1 MKRHGAY
8 APSFPARLARF
19 TSSIPK
25 AYRASMNVPIK
36 TPAEIEKM
44 REAGRQAAS
53 VLEMIAPHVQAGVS
67 TGEIDRL
74 CNDYIVN
81 ELGSISASL
90 NYHGF
95 PKSVC
100 TSINHVV
107 CHGIPDDAKKLKNGD
122 IMNLDI
128 TVKTPDGYH
137 GDSSV
142 MFVVG
147 ETIQGERLC
156 RVTQECLYKSIALVK
171 PGVRLSELARVIQQ
185 HAESNGYS
193 VVRDFCGHG
202 IGAGFH
208 EEPQV
213 LHYDGYAPEADIA
226 LAAGMCLTIEPMI
239 NVGSYKT
246 KVLRDNWTA
255 VTKDKS
261 LSAQWEHTL
270 LVTDTGVEVLTARSD
285 EDLSFLAR

>member
-1 MKRHGAY
+1 
-8 APSFPARLARF
+8 
-19 TSSIPK
+19 
-25 AYRASMNVPIK
+25 MNVPIK
-36 TPAEIEKM
+36 TPAEIDKM

-53 VLEMIAPHVQAGVS
+53 VIEMITPHVKAGTS
-67 TGEIDRL
+67 TGEVDRL
-74 CNDYIVN
+74 CHAYIVD
-81 ELGSISASL
+81 ELGSTPAPL

-95 PKSVC
+95 PKATC

-107 CHGIPDDAKKLKNGD
+107 CHGIPDDAKKLKKGD

-128 TVKTPDGYH
+128 TVKTRDGYH

-142 MFVVG
+142 MFIVG
-147 ETIQGERLC
+147 ESIQGERLS
-156 RVTQECLYKSIALVK
+156 RVTQECLYKSMAAIR
-171 PGVRLSELARVIQQ
+171 PGVRLSELARVIQD
-185 HAESNGYS
+185 HAEEHGYS

-208 EEPQV
+208 EEPQF
-213 LHYDGYAPEADIA
+213 LHYDGYAPEADIE
-226 LAAGMCLTIEPMI
+226 LAAGMCFTIEPMI

-246 KVLRDNWTA
+246 KVLRDGWTA
-255 VTKDKS
+255 VTRDRS

-285 EDLSFLAR
+285 EDLSFLER

>member
-1 MKRHGAY
+1 
-8 APSFPARLARF
+8 
-19 TSSIPK
+19 
-25 AYRASMNVPIK
+25 MNVPIK
-36 TPAEIEKM
+36 TAEEIEKM

-53 VLEMIAPHVQAGVS
+53 VLEMITPYVVAGAS
-67 TGEIDRL
+67 TGEIDKR
-74 CNDYIVN
+74 CHAYIVD
-81 ELGSISASL
+81 ELGSTPAPL

-95 PKSVC
+95 SHATC

-107 CHGIPDDAKKLKNGD
+107 CHGIPDFDKTLKNGD

-137 GDSSV
+137 GDSSM
-142 MFVVG
+142 MFIIG
-147 ETIQGERLC
+147 DTIQGERLC
-156 RVTQECLYKSIALVK
+156 RVTQECLYKSMALVK
-171 PGVRLSELARVIQQ
+171 PGVHLSELARAIQK
-185 HAESNGYS
+185 HAEANGYS

-208 EEPQV
+208 EDPQF
-213 LHYDGYAPEADIA
+213 LHYDGYAPSADIA
-226 LAAGMCLTIEPMI
+226 LKPGMCFTIEPMI

-246 KVLRDNWTA
+246 KVLRDGWTA

-270 LVTDTGVEVLTARSD
+270 LVTEDGVDVLTARSD
-285 EDLSFLAR
+285 EDLSFLN

>member
-1 MKRHGAY
+1 
-8 APSFPARLARF
+8 
-19 TSSIPK
+19 
-25 AYRASMNVPIK
+25 MNIPIK
-36 TPAEIEKM
+36 TADEIEKM

-53 VLEMIAPHVQAGVS
+53 VLEMIAPHVAAGVT

-74 CNDYIVN
+74 CHEYIVN
-81 ELGSISASL
+81 ELGSTPAPL

-95 PKSVC
+95 PNATC

-107 CHGIPDDAKKLKNGD
+107 CHGIPDMGKKLKKGD

-128 TVKTPDGYH
+128 TVKTADGYH

-142 MFVVG
+142 MFVIG
-147 ETIQGERLC
+147 ESIQGGHLS
-156 RVTQECLYKSIALVK
+156 RVTQECHYKSIAEVR
-171 PGVRLSELARVIQQ
+171 PGVRLSELARTIQQ
-185 HAESNGYS
+185 HAERHGYS

-208 EEPQV
+208 EDPQF
-213 LHYDGYAPEADIA
+213 LHYDGYAPEADA
-226 LAAGMCLTIEPMI
+226 VLAEGMCFTIEPML
-239 NVGSYKT
+239 NAGDYRT
-246 KVLRDNWTA
+246 KVLRDGWTA

-270 LVTDTGVEVLTARSD
+270 LVTANGVEVLTARQD
-285 EDLSFLAR
+285 EDFSFLAA

>member
-1 MKRHGAY
+1 
-8 APSFPARLARF
+8 
-19 TSSIPK
+19 
-25 AYRASMNVPIK
+25 MNVPIK
-36 TPAEIEKM
+36 TPSEIEKM

-53 VLEMIAPHVQAGVS
+53 VIEMITPHVKAGIS

-74 CNDYIVN
+74 CHEYIVN
-81 ELGSISASL
+81 ELGSTPAPL

-95 PKSVC
+95 PKATC

-128 TVKTPDGYH
+128 TVRTPDGYH

-147 ETIQGERLC
+147 DTIQGERLC
-156 RVTQECLYKSIALVK
+156 RITQECLYKSIALVK

-185 HAESNGYS
+185 HAEAHGYS

-202 IGAGFH
+202 IGQTFH
-208 EEPQV
+208 SAPSV
-213 LHYDGYAPEADIA
+213 LHYGRPKTGPVLEP
-226 LAAGMCLTIEPMI
+226 GMIFTIEPMI
-239 NVGSYKT
+239 NTGTWET
-246 KVLRDNWTA
+246 KVLPDGWTA
-255 VTKDKS
+255 VTRDRG
-261 LSAQWEHTL
+261 LSAQFEHSLAVTEDGFEIFTL
-270 LVTDTGVEVLTARSD
+270 SPKGYTKPPYA
-285 EDLSFLAR
+285 

>member
-1 MKRHGAY
+1 
-8 APSFPARLARF
+8 
-19 TSSIPK
+19 
-25 AYRASMNVPIK
+25 MNVPIK
-36 TPAEIEKM
+36 TAEEIEKM

-53 VLEMIAPHVQAGVS
+53 VLEMITPYVVAGVS
-67 TGEIDRL
+67 TGEIDKR
-74 CNDYIVN
+74 CHAYIVD
-81 ELGSISASL
+81 ELGSAPAPL

-95 PKSVC
+95 SHATC

-107 CHGIPDDAKKLKNGD
+107 CHGIPDFDKTLKNGD

-137 GDSSV
+137 GDSSM
-142 MFVVG
+142 MFIIG
-147 ETIQGERLC
+147 DTIQGERLC
-156 RVTQECLYKSIALVK
+156 RVTQECLYKSMALVK
-171 PGVRLSELARVIQQ
+171 PGVHLSELARAIQK
-185 HAESNGYS
+185 HAEANGYS

-208 EEPQV
+208 EDPQF
-213 LHYDGYAPEADIA
+213 LHYDGYAPSADIA
-226 LAAGMCLTIEPMI
+226 LAPGMCFTIEPMI

-246 KVLRDNWTA
+246 KVLRDGWTA

-270 LVTDTGVEVLTARSD
+270 LVTENGVDVLTARSD
-285 EDLSFLAR
+285 EDLSFLN

>member
-1 MKRHGAY
+1 
-8 APSFPARLARF
+8 
-19 TSSIPK
+19 
-25 AYRASMNVPIK
+25 MNVPIK
-36 TPAEIEKM
+36 TPDEIEKM

-53 VLEMIAPHVQAGVS
+53 VLEMITPRVKAGIT

-74 CNDYIVN
+74 CHDFIVD
-81 ELGSISASL
+81 ELGSAPAPL
-90 NYHGF
+90 DYHGF

-128 TVKTPDGYH
+128 TVKTAAGYH

-142 MFVVG
+142 MFVIG
-147 ETIQGERLC
+147 ESIQGERLS
-156 RVTQECLYKSIALVK
+156 RITQECLYHSIALVR
-171 PGVRLSELARVIQQ
+171 PGARLSELARAIQS
-185 HAESNGYS
+185 HAEDNGYS

-202 IGAGFH
+202 IGASFH
-208 EEPQV
+208 EEPQI

-226 LAAGMCLTIEPMI
+226 LAAGMCFTIEPMI
-239 NVGSYKT
+239 NVGNYKT
-246 KVLRDNWTA
+246 KVLRDGWTA
-255 VTKDKS
+255 VTRDRS

-270 LVTDTGVEVLTARSD
+270 LVTETGVEVLTARGE
-285 EDLSFLAR
+285 EDLAFLER